1 MTKAELKKVVSGQIL
16 RRRTAAEISQPL
28 LAYRLGVS
36 LAVEYPGGSQRQY
49 FESIKAARHAVLN
62 ETKEVNNETR

>member
-1 MTKAELKKVVSGQIL
+1 MVVG
-16 RRRTAAEISQPL
+16 
-28 LAYRLGVS
+28 

-49 FESIKAARHAVLN
+49 FQTIKAARQAALN